1 MLLSVLYFTVGTVRA
16 EVIAIGDELTS
27 GQRVDTNSAW
37 ISQRLAEIGVSTS
50 FHTTVADDLSACA
63 EAFRLAGQRVDVV
76 IITGGLGPTADDL
89 TREALALA
97 TRRPLELRED
107 VLAHI
112 RTLFASRRRDMPSRN
127 RVQAMF
133 PQGSEVIDNPHG
145 TAPGIDLTLAEAAG
159 ISCRYFALP
168 GVPAE
173 MREMWHSSVQP
184 TLLEIGAGQRVIVH
198 RRLKCFGVG
207 ESDLEQ
213 MLPDLIRRGRS
224 PSVGI
229 TVHKA
234 TITLRVSAEGAHATA
249 CEELIAPTLQ
259 VIRECLGDLVF
270 GEEDDELQHA
280 VCALLASR
288 GRTLS
293 TLEWGTPGILGRWLS
308 DVDTASYA
316 GGIVVASERAAL
328 RMLEKGYS
336 SDVSDAE
343 TLCAQLALATQS
355 RFETDYALVVGPVC
369 AQAGGRPPQIY
380 LALADRGKTRS
391 VALTYAGHP
400 DILAERAAKQSLNLL
415 RKTLLNFDGQIA

>member
-1 MLLSVLYFTVGTVRA
+1 VRA

-37 ISQRLAEIGVSTS
+37 LSQRLAEIGVSTS
-50 FHTTVADDLSACA
+50 FHTTVADDLSACV
-63 EAFRLAGQRVDVV
+63 EAFRLAGQRADVV
-76 IITGGLGPTADDL
+76 VITGGLGPTADDL
-89 TREALALA
+89 TREALAA
-97 TRRPLELRED
+97 AARRPLELRED

-112 RTLFASRRRDMPSRN
+112 RTLFASRRREMPARN

-133 PQGSEVIDNPHG
+133 PQSSQVIDNPHG
-145 TAPGIDLTLAEAAG
+145 TAPGIDLTLAEVRG

-173 MREMWHSSVQP
+173 MREMWHRSVRP
-184 TLLEIGAGQRVIVH
+184 ALLDEMGAGQCVIVH

-259 VIRECLGDLVF
+259 VIRDCLGDLVF

-280 VCALLASR
+280 VCAMLAR
-288 GRTLS
+288 CGRSLS

-308 DVDTASYA
+308 DVDAASFV

-328 RMLEKGYS
+328 GMLEQGS
-336 SDVSDAE
+336 SCDSGNPE
-343 TLCAQLALATQS
+343 KLCAQLALATQN
-355 RFETDYALVVGPVC
+355 RFETDYALVVGPVREPS
-369 AQAGGRPPQIY
+369 GGRPPQIC

-391 VALTYAGHP
+391 VSLDYAGHP

-415 RKTLLNFDGQIA
+415 RKTLLNFDGDTA

>member
-1 MLLSVLYFTVGTVRA
+1 MRA
-16 EVIAIGDELTS
+16 EVVAIGDELTS

-50 FHTTVADDLSACA
+50 FHTTVADDLSACV
-63 EAFRLAGQRVDVV
+63 EVFRLAGQRADVV

-89 TREALALA
+89 TREAMAQA
-97 TRRPLELRED
+97 AQRPLELRDD

-112 RTLFASRRRDMPSRN
+112 RNMFASRLREMPARN

-133 PQGSEVIDNPHG
+133 PQGSQVIDNPNG
-145 TAPGIDLTLAEAAG
+145 TAPGIDLTLAGAAG

-173 MREMWHSSVQP
+173 MREMWRRTVRPS
-184 TLLEIGAGQRVIVH
+184 LLDMGAGQRVIVH
-198 RRLKCFGVG
+198 RRIKCFGVG

-234 TITLRVSAEGAHATA
+234 TITLRVTAEGDDTAA
-249 CEELIAPTLQ
+249 CEELIQPTVQ
-259 VIRECLGDLVF
+259 SIRECLGDLVF

-280 VCALLASR
+280 VCSQLTDC

-293 TLEWGTPGILGRWLS
+293 TLEWGTPGILSRWLREL
-308 DVDTASYA
+308 DAAPYA
-316 GGIVVASERAAL
+316 GGLVVASKNAAL
-328 RMLEKGYS
+328 GLLGER
-336 SDVSDAE
+336 
-343 TLCAQLALATQS
+343 QLASSTDAKTLSSQLAVATRS
-355 RFETDYALVVGPVC
+355 RFETDYALVVGPVHEPS
-369 AQAGGRPPQIY
+369 GGGPAKIW
-380 LALADRGKTRS
+380 LALADGDKTRCVS
-391 VALTYAGHP
+391 LDYLGHP

-415 RKTLLNFDGQIA
+415 RKTLLNFGGKKT